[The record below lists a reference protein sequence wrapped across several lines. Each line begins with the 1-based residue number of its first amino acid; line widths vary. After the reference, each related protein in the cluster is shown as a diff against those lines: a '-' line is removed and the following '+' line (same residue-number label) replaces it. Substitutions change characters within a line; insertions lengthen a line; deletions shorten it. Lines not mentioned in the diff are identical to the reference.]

1 MKFIG
6 NNIREFDLLRVVVW
20 SVLIGYA
27 LTTTLWTGVKVLRLI
42 F

>member
-6 NNIREFDLLRVVVW
+6 NIREFDLLRVVVW
-20 SVLIGYA
+20 SVLVGYTV
-27 LTTTLWTGVKVLRLI
+27 TTTLWASVKVLRLI